1 MFHDENTNDFKGTD
15 VVEHQI
21 LVGDTPPIRRPQY
34 RTPYALRQ
42 EMEAQ
47 VENMLNKGIIRASSS
62 PWSAPAILVPKKTT
76 DGKPKY
82 RFFVDFRAP

>member
-1 MFHDENTNDFKGTD
+1 VFHDENTNDFKSTD

-42 EMEAQ
+42 
-47 VENMLNKGIIRASSS
+47 
-62 PWSAPAILVPKKTT
+62 
-76 DGKPKY
+76 
-82 RFFVDFRAP
+82 